1 MAQQHVMQAIHN
13 FGVRGH
19 SGFQATYYRI
29 RQIFSWPGMKSVVAK
44 FVQECE
50 ICQHAKVEHIKQPG
64 LLQPL
69 DVPNQA
75 WQVVYM
81 DFIEGLPKSPK
92 FDTILVVIDKYTKYA
107 HFNPLAHPFSALTVA
122 QAYLDSVYKLHGLP
136 KGIVSDRDKIFVW
149 RELFRLFDTHLMSS
163 FYHPQMDGQSERLNQ
178 CLEGIL
184 RCVVNAC
191 PCQWNKW
198 HLVAELWYNTNFHS
212 ALESSPFEVLYGHPP
227 WQFGPMS
234 CNYIHQTCSSGSLK
248 GIFCLMLFNIIF
260 TEHNN
265 V

>member
-1 MAQQHVMQAIHN
+1 MQAIHN
-13 FGVRGH
+13 FGVRGY

-81 DFIEGLPKSPK
+81 DFIEGLLKSPK

-107 HFNPLAHPFSALTVA
+107 HF
-122 QAYLDSVYKLHGLP
+122 
-136 KGIVSDRDKIFVW
+136 KI
-149 RELFRLFDTHLMSS
+149 LFK
-163 FYHPQMDGQSERLNQ
+163 
-178 CLEGIL
+178 I
-184 RCVVNAC
+184 
-191 PCQWNKW
+191 
-198 HLVAELWYNTNFHS
+198 
-212 ALESSPFEVLYGHPP
+212 
-227 WQFGPMS
+227 
-234 CNYIHQTCSSGSLK
+234 
-248 GIFCLMLFNIIF
+248 
-260 TEHNN
+260 
-265 V
+265 